1 MRIVFMGTPDFAAES
16 LRALA
21 GSRHE
26 VVLAVSQPDA
36 AKDRGKKI
44 KPTPVRAAAEE
55 LGIPV
60 FQPAKI
66 TEEAISEISAYS
78 PDIIAVTAYG
88 KILPK
93 ALLDM
98 PRFGCINA
106 HASIL
111 PRHRG
116 SAPMQHAILKG
127 DRVTGVTIMQ
137 MDEGMDTGDMLLKE
151 ETPVGEKDLE
161 QLHDELAEMGGRML
175 VSAID
180 MIEKGEAE
188 PEKQDDEKATYAPM
202 ISKKDGL
209 IDFTRSAKE
218 IERKVRAYRPWPGA
232 YTYFNDEMLKVWKAS
247 VVPAEDEAMY
257 AFGDERPGGVTALGK
272 DGIAVQTGNGV
283 LLLTEVQSP
292 GKRRMQTSDWLRGK
306 NVEIHTVLGYNKG

>member
-21 GSRHE
+21 GSENE

-36 AKDRGKKI
+36 AKDRGKKV
-44 KPTPVRAAAEE
+44 KPTPVKEAAEE

-66 TEEAISEISAYS
+66 DEEAIAHIAAYS
-78 PDIIAVTAYG
+78 PDVIVVTAYG
-88 KILPK
+88 RILPK
-93 ALLDM
+93 ALLDL
-98 PRFGCINA
+98 PEYGCINA
-106 HASIL
+106 HASLL

-127 DRVTGVTIMQ
+127 DEVTGVTIMQ
-137 MDEGMDTGDMLLKE
+137 MDEGMDTGDMLMKG
-151 ETPVGEKDLE
+151 ETPVGSKDLE
-161 QLHDELAEMGGRML
+161 QIHDELAVMGGRLL
-175 VSAID
+175 VETLAKMES
-180 MIEKGEAE
+180 GGLE
-188 PEKQDDEKATYAPM
+188 PEKQNDEEATYAPM

-232 YTYFNDEMLKVWKAS
+232 FTYLDGETLKVWRTE
-247 VVPAEDEAMY
+247 VVPSEDEQAY
-257 AFGDERPGGVTALGK
+257 SFGDERPGGVTALT
-272 DGIAVQTGNGV
+272 DEGIAVRTGNGV
-283 LLLTEVQSP
+283 ILLTEVQSP
-292 GKRRMQTSDWLRGK
+292 GKRRMDASDWLRGK
-306 NVEIHTVLGYNKG
+306 NIEIHTILGYNKG